1 MSLRPN
7 VLFARVS
14 RRFAKIRN
22 LLKNDPICSVSFSIF
37 QWGRFSLVSVF
48 FHGSI
53 FKPFTSNFPIS
64 HPLSLFRHDAS
75 SSDCLHTPLPNPPQ
89 INPFLMDKD
98 LSNSSKFK
106 SNMFRRSFLP
116 HLRKSS
122 LTLKLTGWSF
132 NKYHSI
138 FLRCSGF
145 IRDWTIRKVKSIE
158 NTFFTDD
165 ALR

>member
-1 MSLRPN
+1 MEFLPDLFCLCFAAVLKGPKSAQIRSFLFHSLFFN
-7 VLFARVS
+7 EV
-14 RRFAKIRN
+14 
-22 LLKNDPICSVSFSIF
+22 D
-37 QWGRFSLVSVF
+37 FSLVSVF

-132 NKYHSI
+132 IKYHGI
-138 FLRCSGF
+138 FCVGAGLSE
-145 IRDWTIRKVKSIE
+145 IE
-158 NTFFTDD
+158 
-165 ALR
+165 R